1 MIGTGRTAM
10 GIVQFAD
17 LGPGSVAVVPA
28 AAGGIG
34 TLLVQYA
41 KNAGATVLGLAG
53 GPEKTARVA
62 ANGADLAVDHQDP
75 GWPAKVRAHLGA
87 EAAGVVFDGVGGDVA
102 REAVALL
109 GPGGRHVVFGWSGQ
123 RLHDGTPHLVDGVS
137 EQVLGPVMME
147 RAGGADPVRTLG
159 LRALAQAA
167 EGRLVPAVQRFP
179 PSPTRP
185 PRTARWRTGE
195 RPGRWSRSRD
205 VPRPEHERSV
215 RAGQTAPIRVA
226 GHGVRNR
233 CGQRARGA
241 EDGMRLR
248 GAGHRARDA
257 LRADSW
263 SSVRVSSTRTGD
275 PAAPGDADPRRWW
288 GLVVIALAQLMVV
301 LDATIVNIA
310 LPSAQRDL
318 DMSDGNRQWVIT
330 AYTLAF
336 GGLLLLGGRV
346 ADLVGRK
353 RTFVIGLV
361 GFAAASAIGGAA
373 VNSMMLFGARA
384 LQGVFAAVLAP
395 SALSLLTTTFTDPK
409 ERGKAF
415 GIYGAL
421 AGSGSAIGFIVGG
434 VLTEY
439 LNWRWCLYVNVPVA
453 VVAVIGA
460 LLLLHDRPGHAGA
473 RLDVPGVI
481 LGCGGLVALVYGFS
495 EAQPRG
501 WTDALVL
508 ALFALA
514 VVLLAAFVWWQTR
527 APMPLLPL
535 HIIRDRDRAGCFLT
549 MMLAVIGMFGL
560 FLFMTYYLQVILG
573 YSPVRTGLAF
583 LPMTVAIIVGS
594 TQIAARL
601 LPHVSPRML
610 MVPGMLL
617 ASGGMV
623 ILTQMT
629 VRSEYVSEI
638 LPALLLM
645 GLGMGLTF
653 MPVFSTATAGVAPRD
668 SGATS
673 ATVNT
678 SQQVGGSIGTA
689 LLNTIATSTSA
700 SWITAHLTDPSQR
713 ERVVREGV
721 VHGYTVAIWVAAG
734 IMLLAGLVA
743 GLMVTAKAPKH
754 GTPADSPVPEPV
766 S

>member
-1 MIGTGRTAM
+1 MSGSRTGRT
-10 GIVQFAD
+10 
-17 LGPGSVAVVPA
+17 
-28 AAGGIG
+28 GG
-34 TLLVQYA
+34 
-41 KNAGATVLGLAG
+41 
-53 GPEKTARVA
+53 
-62 ANGADLAVDHQDP
+62 
-75 GWPAKVRAHLGA
+75 
-87 EAAGVVFDGVGGDVA
+87 
-102 REAVALL
+102 
-109 GPGGRHVVFGWSGQ
+109 
-123 RLHDGTPHLVDGVS
+123 
-137 EQVLGPVMME
+137 
-147 RAGGADPVRTLG
+147 
-159 LRALAQAA
+159 
-167 EGRLVPAVQRFP
+167 
-179 PSPTRP
+179 
-185 PRTARWRTGE
+185 
-195 RPGRWSRSRD
+195 
-205 VPRPEHERSV
+205 
-215 RAGQTAPIRVA
+215 
-226 GHGVRNR
+226 
-233 CGQRARGA
+233 
-241 EDGMRLR
+241 
-248 GAGHRARDA
+248 
-257 LRADSW
+257 
-263 SSVRVSSTRTGD
+263 
-275 PAAPGDADPRRWW
+275 PAAPGETDPHRWW

-318 DMSDGNRQWVIT
+318 DMSDANRQWVIT

-353 RTFVIGLV
+353 RTFVIGLI
-361 GFAAASAIGGAA
+361 GFAGASAIGGAA
-373 VNSMMLFGARA
+373 TTSAMLFGARA

-395 SALSLLTTTFTDPK
+395 SALSLLTTTFTDPR

-439 LNWRWCLYVNVPVA
+439 LNWRWCLYVNIPIA
-453 VVAVIGA
+453 VIAVIGA
-460 LLLLHDRPGHAGA
+460 FALLHDRPGHADA
-473 RLDVPGVI
+473 RLDVPGVV

-501 WTDALVL
+501 WTDPLVL

-514 VVLLAAFVWWQTR
+514 VALLAAFVWWQTR
-527 APMPLLPL
+527 AATPLLPL
-535 HIIRDRDRAGCFLT
+535 HVIRERNRAGCFLT

-583 LPMTVAIIVGS
+583 LPLTVAIVVGS
-594 TQIAARL
+594 TQISARL

-623 ILTQMT
+623 ILTRMT
-629 VRSEYVSEI
+629 VHSEYVSEI
-638 LPALLLM
+638 LPALVLM

-668 SGATS
+668 SGVTS

-700 SWITAHLTDPSQR
+700 SWIAAHLTDPSQR
-713 ERVVREGV
+713 ELIVREGI

-734 IMLLAGLVA
+734 VMLLAGVVA
-743 GLMVTAKAPKH
+743 GVMVTAKAPKH
-754 GTPADSPVPEPV
+754 GTPAERAVREPV
-766 S
+766 G